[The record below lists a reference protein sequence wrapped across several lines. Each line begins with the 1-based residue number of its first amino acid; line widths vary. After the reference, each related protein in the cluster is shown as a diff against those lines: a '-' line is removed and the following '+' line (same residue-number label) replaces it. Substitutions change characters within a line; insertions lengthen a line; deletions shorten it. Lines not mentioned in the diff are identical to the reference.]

1 MRWHI
6 ARKWLHPNGY
16 LMVKKG
22 RGKRHLGMFT
32 IVATILIVGWVLIF
46 LFRPSQR
53 YRVIAPQAALESQD
67 YWRVLESITD
77 SRIQRDNKITVLPNG
92 ENFYKAE
99 LEAIAGA
106 QHSVNV
112 EAYIFKKGDVTQKL
126 MDALVERARHGVEVR
141 LVIDALGSFSNS
153 KNYFKPL
160 TEAGGKIEWYH
171 PFRWYNID
179 RSNNRTHRELIVI
192 DGRIA
197 FIGGA
202 GFADHWLK
210 DDGDH
215 KRWRDT
221 VVKVEGPSVSA
232 LQGTFIENWLEAS
245 GEILSGT
252 DFYPAISGLGQSPAM
267 VVNSSAMV
275 GGSTRARMLFQTL
288 LASAKSSIYLT
299 TPYFLPDGDIRDEL
313 IRAKKRGVDVKI
325 IAPGKKS
332 DHIVTRSSSR
342 RLYGDLLLNE
352 IEIHEYQPAMIHAK
366 VLIVDGKWSVVGST
380 NFDNRSFELNDE
392 VNLAAFDGDM
402 AKSLT
407 ENFFDDLKSCR
418 RVTYDEWK
426 RRPIWERVTEAAGSI
441 IQREQ

>member
-1 MRWHI
+1 MH
-6 ARKWLHPNGY
+6 
-16 LMVKKG
+16 KKG
-22 RGKRHLGMFT
+22 SGKHLGMFT
-32 IVATILIVGWVLIF
+32 IVATIIIVGWVLIF

-53 YRVIAPQAALESQD
+53 YRVTAPAAPMESQD

-77 SRIQRDNKITVLPNG
+77 SRIQMRNKITVIPNG

-99 LEAIAGA
+99 LEAIANA
-106 QHSVNV
+106 KQSINI
-112 EAYIFKKGDVTQKL
+112 EAYIFQRGEVTKNL
-126 MDALVERARHGVEVR
+126 VEALTERARNGVKVR

-153 KNYFKPL
+153 KNFFKPL
-160 TEAGGKIEWYH
+160 KEAGGQMEWYH

-192 DGRIA
+192 DGRKA
-197 FIGGA
+197 FVGGA

-210 DDGDH
+210 DEKDH

-221 VVKVEGPSVSA
+221 MVMVEGPSVSA
-232 LQGTFIENWLEAS
+232 LQGTFVENWLEAS
-245 GEILSGT
+245 GEIISGT
-252 DFYPAISGLGQSPAM
+252 EYFPLIPGEGQSPAL

-288 LASAKSSIYLT
+288 LASAKSTIYIT
-299 TPYFLPDGDIRDEL
+299 TPYFLPDADIRDEL
-313 IRAKKRGVDVKI
+313 VRAHKRGVTVKI
-325 IAPGKKS
+325 ITPGKKS
-332 DHIVTRSSSR
+332 DHTVTRSSSR
-342 RLYGDLLLNE
+342 RLFGDLLQNGVE
-352 IEIHEYQPAMIHAK
+352 IYEYQPAMIHAK

-407 ENFFDDLKSCR
+407 DNFFDDLKSCHQ
-418 RVTYDEWK
+418 VSYDEWK
-426 RRPIWERVTEAAGSI
+426 RRPIWERVTEWAGSI